1 MAAPQGWSP
10 LPRLRGRA
18 ALQHRGRSA
27 APPAGARSRQGP
39 PRRQWRG
46 CAQPR
51 HTRGGGRGLPRPLRH
66 RPAEGRRGGEGPGGA
81 APPHSGSAARAVRQP
96 RCSPLLPHPAS
107 CPGGS
112 AAGNGVQGSA
122 GGGRARPA
130 SPQCCR
136 DAWDGPVRSS
146 QKVKNERR
154 GPCGA
159 ASRPLPGCA
168 ATALGRAGVSPRV
181 GAPVGAAPPARPRG
195 FVTPY
200 LTPRS
205 PAGVGSAALTAR
217 PAPAQPAGCWCR
229 AGGHPGDT
237 RLSSPAPSTAQPRP
251 GLPRGRWRLCWK
263 TGQIGV

>member
-1 MAAPQGWSP
+1 M
-10 LPRLRGRA
+10 
-18 ALQHRGRSA
+18 
-27 APPAGARSRQGP
+27 
-39 PRRQWRG
+39 
-46 CAQPR
+46 
-51 HTRGGGRGLPRPLRH
+51 
-66 RPAEGRRGGEGPGGA
+66 E
-81 APPHSGSAARAVRQP
+81 
-96 RCSPLLPHPAS
+96 
-107 CPGGS
+107 
-112 AAGNGVQGSA
+112 GSA

-159 ASRPLPGCA
+159 ASRPLPGCT

-181 GAPVGAAPPARPRG
+181 GAPVRVTPPARPRG

-217 PAPAQPAGCWCR
+217 PAPCSSLQGVSAG
-229 AGGHPGDT
+229 PGDT
-237 RLSSPAPSTAQPRP
+237 RGTPVPSSPAPSAQHSTAPPRAAERP
-251 GLPRGRWRLCWK
+251 LAAVLEDRANRCVKQVTVKRTHKNWEGNPNFFSCFGLLQFHPIHSCYPVLP
-263 TGQIGV
+263 